1 MDKALSENSF
11 SKNDL
16 SEYETRWKNKINSEI
31 KRGNKMREILFNFN
45 DQKLSQLLDFSLT
58 NKLILKILLSKE
70 ISFDNHFKSFE
81 KFIYNKNIIKIY
93 SDSKSKLI
101 KSIIP
106 SLKKHFPN

>member
-1 MDKALSENSF
+1 
-11 SKNDL
+11 
-16 SEYETRWKNKINSEI
+16 
-31 KRGNKMREILFNFN
+31 MREILFNFS
-45 DQKLSQLLDFSLT
+45 DQKLSQLLNFSLT

-93 SDSKSKLI
+93 SNSKSKLI

-106 SLKKHFPN
+106 SLKKHILN